1 MLKSIP
7 KGDVQKICSG
17 QSVVDLA
24 TAVKELVENAL
35 DAGATAVEVKLKEFG
50 HVGFEV
56 SDNGQGIPAADHA
69 AIALKHYTS
78 KIRAFED
85 LERVVS
91 FGFRGEALSSICQLS
106 GVFSVHTRTADDSIG
121 TLLQYDQHGALIS
134 SSKKARAVGTTV
146 IVDDLFLPLPV
157 RYKDFTKNIKK
168 HYGKTLRILQGYA
181 VISSNVKLCCVNIM
195 GKNNLRQ
202 QVLSTEANRAVANN
216 IANVFGSKFLKTLVA
231 VDISLP
237 FWPDIIDSAFH
248 ITGFVS
254 KVGAGVGRSD
264 NDRQFFYVNGR
275 PVDLLNAVNEIWRQY
290 EMKQKPACVLN
301 FVVPPDAVDVN
312 VTPDKRE
319 TFVRHET
326 HIVECLKAGL
336 TDLYEPSR
344 GTFHVQTTTISA
356 TKATPN
362 NKRRTSLLYS
372 ISKATMDDVVRQRK
386 LHVEH
391 QQQQQIDPARRR
403 RLSLPRACAVDN
415 AVDDPVEAAASLQR
429 VLTKADFRRMHVIG
443 QFNLGFIIA
452 RLDADLFI
460 IDQHASDEKFRY
472 EMLQQTTVLHQQPL
486 VRPMALELTAVEEMT
501 ILDHLPLF
509 KKQGFHFQVDPAAPV
524 TQKLRLISVPF
535 SKHTQVDVREL
546 VSLVLESP
554 HAAAAATIRLP
565 KTLAMFA
572 SRACRSAVMI
582 GTALKRE
589 DMQKRADCVNV
600 VLEKGG
606 RNNIRTQLWDHLLE
620 WYVHTARSD
629 GDHLVDP
636 DMGALAMAYG
646 RPFATLY
653 MQILARQPWMQWAT
667 TFVPFLPST
676 SVDRRHFNVRVR
688 RFFDVHGRAMW
699 EQYFWLGNK
708 GDECVFGG
716 PSRRFVLARAA
727 MGLLLYDLYQLEG
740 VDALLFLDAFPHP
753 YWPSLRQTPVR
764 LNRMDERAHL
774 YLDEQHAKR
783 WPDSSKYLDHPFVE
797 GNHQDEGPWPAPCA
811 SFLRWAAGR
820 SRGSCAADAWL
831 AAGATPQWFATVLAE
846 METARS
852 GREDSPYICVM
863 LADPLPQHWKVPAN
877 PPTKWMWD
885 WTSQSVVERPSPK
898 Y

>member
-1 MLKSIP
+1 
-7 KGDVQKICSG
+7 
-17 QSVVDLA
+17 
-24 TAVKELVENAL
+24 
-35 DAGATAVEVKLKEFG
+35 
-50 HVGFEV
+50 
-56 SDNGQGIPAADHA
+56 
-69 AIALKHYTS
+69 
-78 KIRAFED
+78 
-85 LERVVS
+85 
-91 FGFRGEALSSICQLS
+91 
-106 GVFSVHTRTADDSIG
+106 
-121 TLLQYDQHGALIS
+121 
-134 SSKKARAVGTTV
+134 
-146 IVDDLFLPLPV
+146 
-157 RYKDFTKNIKK
+157 
-168 HYGKTLRILQGYA
+168 
-181 VISSNVKLCCVNIM
+181 M

-202 QVLSTEANRAVANN
+202 QVLSTEANHAVANN

-275 PVDLLNAVNEIWRQY
+275 PVDLLNATKAVNEIWRQY

-319 TFVRHET
+319 TFVRHES

-344 GTFHVQTTTISA
+344 GTFHVQRLLPTTSQHPEDPQQVMPTKRPRDQTPQAPKEAFVDLDGAEAAAPPTTKRPRQEAHPLTPTTEPSVGLPLDEATSKGQNGHGGADTCPTVRLFRVDDVAEAKASVDESPPVVQTGGVPATPSPIKTNRPGTTTFSSSPSPQPSDARWTTPTASTCAATTISA

-403 RLSLPRACAVDN
+403 RLSLPRACAIDN
-415 AVDDPVEAAASLQR
+415 AVDDPVEATASLQR

-452 RLDADLFI
+452 HLDADLFI

-535 SKHTQVDVREL
+535 SKHTQWGVDDVREL

-589 DMQKRADCVNV
+589 DMQKIV
-600 VLEKGG
+600 VQLAELEQPWNCPHG
-606 RNNIRTQLWDHLLE
+606 RPTMR
-620 WYVHTARSD
+620 
-629 GDHLVDP
+629 HLVD
-636 DMGALAMAYG
+636 LS
-646 RPFATLY
+646 
-653 MQILARQPWMQWAT
+653 
-667 TFVPFLPST
+667 ST
-676 SVDRRHFNVRVR
+676 S
-688 RFFDVHGRAMW
+688 
-699 EQYFWLGNK
+699 
-708 GDECVFGG
+708 
-716 PSRRFVLARAA
+716 
-727 MGLLLYDLYQLEG
+727 
-740 VDALLFLDAFPHP
+740 AF
-753 YWPSLRQTPVR
+753 Q
-764 LNRMDERAHL
+764 
-774 YLDEQHAKR
+774 K
-783 WPDSSKYLDHPFVE
+783 
-797 GNHQDEGPWPAPCA
+797 
-811 SFLRWAAGR
+811 
-820 SRGSCAADAWL
+820 
-831 AAGATPQWFATVLAE
+831 
-846 METARS
+846 
-852 GREDSPYICVM
+852 
-863 LADPLPQHWKVPAN
+863 
-877 PPTKWMWD
+877 
-885 WTSQSVVERPSPK
+885 
-898 Y
+898 